1 MQNRKKQDL
10 SIKFNKIADDFFEFI
25 CEEFPEES
33 DIFHKKIQE
42 NVKDLLDIEK
52 PRIMVYGI
60 YNSGKSTLIN
70 ALCKKEVAETADRPM
85 TSQIS
90 EYDRGDY
97 TLVDSPGVDAPIE
110 HEQVTEE
117 YLNKCHI
124 ILYVISTKGLF
135 EDRDNYLRLAQLIKK
150 DIPFIIVLNDRGVP
164 IDKKLPE
171 EEKKRVKF
179 EHDQD
184 LKLIQYKVIKNLI
197 QVSQDNNIADK
208 YEVVVLNAKKAMT
221 GVLRDK
227 LQLYDASNV
236 SFLEK
241 RISQILYNDESIKAL
256 FIQPI
261 TNLKEYINEIEK
273 NITEEMSDN
282 FSEDFSLRMNIMASK
297 KDNIM
302 QQLRIL
308 TKQAVYSHLEEL
320 TTSYLHGDSDNY
332 ETVANL
338 IFTEVNECY
347 SAKLNELLVYVNK
360 NFSALHLY
368 IDTMSDLSFDSSE
381 IKSHLVLTENDS
393 IQKETISRPSTS
405 ASEKTNF
412 LDFLKS
418 RKKRE
423 REKRERLER
432 EAEYKNQQIQY
443 EIQEK
448 MRKKQEARQYASSD
462 LDELWRIFTTIVQ
475 RELNE
480 KYHGLIEQIQEKEC
494 MNQQKLEDGQ
504 RKMMKVKE
512 IRDNLI
518 MAENT
523 ID

>member
-1 MQNRKKQDL
+1 M
-10 SIKFNKIADDFFEFI
+10 
-25 CEEFPEES
+25 
-33 DIFHKKIQE
+33 
-42 NVKDLLDIEK
+42 
-52 PRIMVYGI
+52 
-60 YNSGKSTLIN
+60 
-70 ALCKKEVAETADRPM
+70 
-85 TSQIS
+85 
-90 EYDRGDY
+90 
-97 TLVDSPGVDAPIE
+97 
-110 HEQVTEE
+110 
-117 YLNKCHI
+117 
-124 ILYVISTKGLF
+124 
-135 EDRDNYLRLAQLIKK
+135 
-150 DIPFIIVLNDRGVP
+150 
-164 IDKKLPE
+164 
-171 EEKKRVKF
+171 
-179 EHDQD
+179 
-184 LKLIQYKVIKNLI
+184 KLIQYKVIKNLI
-197 QVSQDNNIADK
+197 QVSQDDNIADK

-221 GVLRDK
+221 GVLREK

-256 FIQPI
+256 FMQPI

-273 NITEEMSDN
+273 NITEEMSGN
-282 FSEDFSLRMNIMASK
+282 LSEDFSLRMNIMASK